1 MERVSINQR
10 QTLLMTIESSVW
22 KIVAASVAGPAHI
35 KNGRPCDDAHWAGE
49 VNGCLVAVV
58 CDGAGSAS
66 RGGHGAQHAVAVVS
80 DALRSHVAAAGAPC
94 CEGGWNSIR
103 EVVVN
108 AIEAARA
115 TVLDGLGE
123 GFCLNDCYATV
134 VGGVV
139 TGGHGMFFH
148 IGDGYALALSYPEL
162 ETLAISSPE
171 NGEYADTTYF
181 YTQEN
186 WEQHLRFSDFEGALS
201 LVTFMSDGTS
211 DFAIAR
217 DRVSVNKSFF
227 GPVTTYLSSIDIDE
241 NLGCSKL
248 TASLSCQGA
257 AQVSSDDK
265 TLIWAFR
272 SRDMGRSDQDPSR
285 D

>member
-1 MERVSINQR
+1 
-10 QTLLMTIESSVW
+10 MTIESPVW
-22 KIVAASVAGPAHI
+22 KIVAASVAGPAHVES
-35 KNGRPCDDAHWAGE
+35 GRPCEDAYRVSE
-49 VNGCLVAVV
+49 VDGCLVAVV

-66 RGGHGAQHAVAVVS
+66 RGGHGAQHAVEAIS
-80 DALRSHVAAAGAPC
+80 GALRGHVAVAGVPC
-94 CEGGWNSIR
+94 CEGDWNSIR
-103 EVVVN
+103 KAVVD

-123 GFCLNDCYATV
+123 EFGLKDCYATV
-134 VGGVV
+134 VGGVIA
-139 TGGHGMFFH
+139 GDRGMFFH
-148 IGDGYALALSYPEL
+148 IGDGYALALTYPEL

-181 YTQEN
+181 YTQEH

-217 DRVSVNKSFF
+217 DRVSVDKSFF

-248 TASLSCQGA
+248 MASLSCRGA

-272 SRDMGRSDQDPSR
+272 SRDMGRSDQDLSR